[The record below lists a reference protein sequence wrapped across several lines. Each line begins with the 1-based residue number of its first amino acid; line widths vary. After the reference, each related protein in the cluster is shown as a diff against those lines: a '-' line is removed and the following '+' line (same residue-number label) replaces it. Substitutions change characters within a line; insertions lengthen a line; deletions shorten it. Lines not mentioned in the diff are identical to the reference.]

1 MTLVHLSKLFGRDMK
16 ARGLGWILQVSS
28 IDAFQPPPPYAT
40 YAAAKSFVLNF
51 TEALSYELLASGVKV
66 SALSPGVTATE
77 LLEVSGQKG
86 SLYQRVM
93 MMSSA
98 AVVRVGIRGMLRGT
112 PSVIPGLMKT
122 LGAFMM
128 RFTPRRFAT
137 TTSPRQRQLH
147 VGIGLS

>member
-1 MTLVHLSKLFGRDMK
+1 
-16 ARGLGWILQVSS
+16 
-28 IDAFQPPPPYAT
+28 
-40 YAAAKSFVLNF
+40 
-51 TEALSYELLASGVKV
+51 VKV

-128 RFTPRRFAT
+128 RFTPRRLQAAIAHRT
-137 TTSPRQRQLH
+137 MVT
-147 VGIGLS
+147 G